1 MDILQ
6 LKWMVFEITNLLVG
20 LNMAEYNTVDLHW
33 KTDQQKMSKL
43 KHRKETETEYKQKDT
58 FKYVGWSQSKYLIMC
73 MISGL
78 EGEEKKKCERS
89 KS

>member
-1 MDILQ
+1 
-6 LKWMVFEITNLLVG
+6 
-20 LNMAEYNTVDLHW
+20 
-33 KTDQQKMSKL
+33 MSKL
-43 KHRKETETEYKQKDT
+43 KHGKETETEYKQKDT
-58 FKYVGWSQSKYLIMC
+58 FKYVGWSQSKYLIIH